1 MSAYVSAFEL
11 FSIGVG
17 PSSSHTVGPMRA
29 ARDFAVRL
37 REGGLLSRVARV
49 ECTLFGSLGATGLG
63 HGTPDAVVA
72 GLQGLE
78 PETVDPAAVRAAWSD
93 WPAGAD
99 LMLAGEQA
107 VPFAKDDIAFAPRTR
122 LPGHPNALTLIARD
136 ADGVVVAEETYYS
149 VGGGFIRRDGAAAQ
163 VASHRFPLTFAS
175 AEELLAECDERGI
188 TFAEAAR
195 LNEEAL
201 RTEAEVASGLDA
213 IWDAMAACVN
223 AGLRTGGELPGM
235 LRVKRRA
242 SAIRE
247 QLEAAEA
254 SGHRELPGEWLGA
267 FALAVNEENAAGGRV
282 VTAPTNGAAG
292 IVPAVAMYWWR
303 FLADSGLGAGNAV
316 TPYGELV
323 GSALLGFGGAGRS
336 PGGPAG
342 GPGGAPGSLGEP
354 GPAPGSLGEPGS
366 APGSLGEPGSAP
378 GSLGEPGSAPGSLG
392 EPGSAPG
399 SLGEPG
405 SAPGSLGE
413 PGSSPRSLSERGSA
427 PGSLGE
433 RGSSPRSLSER
444 GSSPRS
450 LGERGS
456 SPPSLS
462 EPGGRDEAP
471 ESISDEAVA
480 EANRRRGIRRFLL
493 TATALGS
500 LFKANASISGAEG
513 GCQAEVG
520 SACAMAA
527 GGLTAVMGGTNRQI
541 ENAAEIAMEHH
552 LGLTCDPVGG
562 LVQIPCIERNAIAA
576 STAVTAARL
585 ALRGDGS
592 HYVSLDAVVE
602 TMRQTGIDMSTKYK
616 ETSEGGLAVNVIEC

>member
-29 ARDFAVRL
+29 ALDFVARL
-37 REGGLLSRVARV
+37 RDAGIVERV
-49 ECTLFGSLGATGLG
+49 ERVTCTLYGSLGATGIG

-72 GLQGLE
+72 GLRGLA
-78 PETVDPAAVRAAWSD
+78 PEVADPDDVRAAWSSWTD
-93 WPAGAD
+93 GDD
-99 LMLAGEQA
+99 LLLGGTRPVAF
-107 VPFAKDDIAFAPRTR
+107 VKDDIAFEPRTR
-122 LPGHPNALTLIARD
+122 LPGHPNAMTLEAWASASAGRPRRAVTDASAAVRATGDAYLPLAAIPGAADD
-136 ADGVVVAEETYYS
+136 ADLLARETYYS
-149 VGGGFIRRDGAAAQ
+149 VGGGFIRREGEPPRVQ
-163 VASHRFPLTFAS
+163 PRGFPLNFGS
-175 AEELLAECDERGI
+175 AEELLALCDERGLTI
-188 TFAEAAR
+188 AELAR
-195 LNEEAL
+195 INEEAL
-201 RTEAEVASGLDA
+201 RTDEEIAAGLDA
-213 IWDAMAACVN
+213 IWNAMASCVD
-223 AGLRTGGELPGM
+223 AGLHADGVLPGM
-235 LRVKRRA
+235 LQVKRRA
-242 SAIRE
+242 GSIRE
-247 QLEAAEA
+247 QLEEAE
-254 SGHRELPGEWLGA
+254 SDGRRELPGEWLGA
-267 FALAVNEENAAGGRV
+267 FALAVNEENASGGRV

-323 GSALLGFGGAGRS
+323 GSALLGYDGHAV
-336 PGGPAG
+336 
-342 GPGGAPGSLGEP
+342 APEE
-354 GPAPGSLGEPGS
+354 A
-366 APGSLGEPGSAP
+366 AAW
-378 GSLGEPGSAPGSLG
+378 
-392 EPGSAPG
+392 
-399 SLGEPG
+399 
-405 SAPGSLGE
+405 
-413 PGSSPRSLSERGSA
+413 
-427 PGSLGE
+427 
-433 RGSSPRSLSER
+433 
-444 GSSPRS
+444 
-450 LGERGS
+450 
-456 SPPSLS
+456 
-462 EPGGRDEAP
+462 DEA
-471 ESISDEAVA
+471 AVA
-480 EANRRRGIRRFLL
+480 DANRRRGIRRFLL

-602 TMRQTGIDMSTKYK
+602 TMRQTGIDMSHKYK

>member
-29 ARDFAVRL
+29 ARDFATRL
-37 REGGLLSRVARV
+37 RAEGVLERVARV
-49 ECTLFGSLGATGLG
+49 TCTLYGSLGATGIG

-72 GLQGLE
+72 GLQGLS
-78 PETVDPAAVRAAWSD
+78 PETVDPAAVRAAWTD
-93 WPAGAD
+93 WPEGARLGLD
-99 LMLAGEQA
+99 GIHP
-107 VPFAKDDIAFAPRTR
+107 VTFAKTDVVFAPRTR
-122 LPGHPNALTLIARD
+122 LPGHPNAMILEARD
-136 ADGVVVAEETYYS
+136 TDAVLLAAETYYS
-149 VGGGFIRRDGAAAQ
+149 VGGGFIRREGEPPRVAAHAY
-163 VASHRFPLTFAS
+163 PLAFDS
-175 AEELLAECDERGI
+175 ADTLIALCDERGI
-188 TFAEAAR
+188 TIAEAAR
-195 LNEEAL
+195 INEEAL
-201 RTEAEVASGLDA
+201 RSDEEIAEGLDR
-213 IWDAMAACVN
+213 IWDTMSACVE
-223 AGLRTGGELPGM
+223 AGLHADGVLPGM

-242 SAIRE
+242 GAIRA
-247 QLEAAEA
+247 QLEEAEA
-254 SGHRELPGEWLGA
+254 TGHRELPGEWLGA

-292 IVPAVAMYWWR
+292 ILPAVAMYWWR
-303 FLADSGLGAGNAV
+303 FLADSGLGVGNAV
-316 TPYGELV
+316 TPHGELV
-323 GSALLGFGGAGRS
+323 GSALLGFHAPVPEVVAES
-336 PGGPAG
+336 PE
-342 GPGGAPGSLGEP
+342 L
-354 GPAPGSLGEPGS
+354 
-366 APGSLGEPGSAP
+366 
-378 GSLGEPGSAPGSLG
+378 
-392 EPGSAPG
+392 
-399 SLGEPG
+399 
-405 SAPGSLGE
+405 
-413 PGSSPRSLSERGSA
+413 
-427 PGSLGE
+427 
-433 RGSSPRSLSER
+433 
-444 GSSPRS
+444 
-450 LGERGS
+450 
-456 SPPSLS
+456 
-462 EPGGRDEAP
+462 
-471 ESISDEAVA
+471 VA

-602 TMRQTGIDMSTKYK
+602 TMRQTGIDMSHKYK

>member
-1 MSAYVSAFEL
+1 MTAYVSAFDL

-29 ARDFAVRL
+29 ALDFARQ
-37 REGGLLSRVARV
+37 LSASGELDRVGRV
-49 ECTLFGSLGATGLG
+49 ECTLYGSLGATGIG

-72 GLQGLE
+72 GLRGLA
-78 PETVDPAAVRAAWSD
+78 PETCDPAAVRAAWSAYPEGEPLRID
-93 WPAGAD
+93 GAH
-99 LMLAGEQA
+99 A
-107 VPFAKDDIAFAPRTR
+107 VPFQKDDIVFAPRTR
-122 LPGHPNALTLIARD
+122 LPGHPNAMTLIARET
-136 ADGVVVAEETYYS
+136 DGTTLFEQTYYS
-149 VGGGFIRRDGAAAQ
+149 IGGGFIRREGEEAHLSTGAFPHPYTDAA
-163 VASHRFPLTFAS
+163 S
-175 AEELLAECDERGI
+175 LLAVCDDLGLSI
-188 TFAEAAR
+188 
-195 LNEEAL
+195 
-201 RTEAEVASGLDA
+201 AEVARRNETALRSEEEVAAGLDA
-213 IWDAMAACVN
+213 IWDAMAGCVD
-223 AGLRTGGELPGM
+223 AGLHAEGVLPGM
-235 LRVKRRA
+235 LQVKRRA
-242 SAIRE
+242 GTIRA
-247 QLEAAEA
+247 QLEAVEA
-254 SGHRELPGEWLGA
+254 DGHRELPGEWLGA

-292 IVPAVAMYWWR
+292 ILPAVAMYWWR

-323 GSALLGFGGAGRS
+323 GSALLGFD
-336 PGGPAG
+336 
-342 GPGGAPGSLGEP
+342 GAPP
-354 GPAPGSLGEPGS
+354 
-366 APGSLGEPGSAP
+366 
-378 GSLGEPGSAPGSLG
+378 
-392 EPGSAPG
+392 
-399 SLGEPG
+399 
-405 SAPGSLGE
+405 
-413 PGSSPRSLSERGSA
+413 
-427 PGSLGE
+427 
-433 RGSSPRSLSER
+433 
-444 GSSPRS
+444 
-450 LGERGS
+450 
-456 SPPSLS
+456 SPPALDG
-462 EPGGRDEAP
+462 EDAE
-471 ESISDEAVA
+471 IA

-552 LGLTCDPVGG
+552 LGLTCDPIGG

-602 TMRQTGIDMSTKYK
+602 TMRQTGLDMSTKYK

>member
-11 FSIGVG
+11 FSVGVG

-29 ARDFAVRL
+29 ARDFAIRL
-37 REGGLLSRVARV
+37 REEGLLDRVAQV
-49 ECTLFGSLGATGLG
+49 TCTLYGSLGATGIG

-72 GLQGLE
+72 GLQGLS
-78 PETVDPAAVRAAWSD
+78 PETVDPDAVRAAWTE
-93 WPAGAD
+93 WPAGQQLVLDGTHPVA
-99 LMLAGEQA
+99 
-107 VPFAKDDIAFAPRTR
+107 FAKSDVVFAARVR
-122 LPGHPNALTLIARD
+122 LPAHPNAMTLEAWSTEGSIPDAAAARL
-136 ADGVVVAEETYYS
+136 AAAGVRTTGVAATAETFRSEEPREGLLLSDTYYS
-149 VGGGFIRRDGAAAQ
+149 IGGGFIRREGEPPRVAAHAY
-163 VASHRFPLTFAS
+163 PLAFDS
-175 AEELLAECDERGI
+175 AEALLELCDERGI
-188 TFAEAAR
+188 TIAEAAR
-195 LNEEAL
+195 INEEAL
-201 RTEAEVASGLDA
+201 RSDDEIAAGLDR
-213 IWDAMAACVN
+213 IWDAMSACVE
-223 AGLRTGGELPGM
+223 AGLQHGGVLPG
-235 LRVKRRA
+235 LLQVKRRA

-247 QLEAAEA
+247 QLEEAEHD
-254 SGHRELPGEWLGA
+254 GRRELPGEWLGA

-292 IVPAVAMYWWR
+292 ILPAVAMYWWR

-323 GSALLGFGGAGRS
+323 GSALLGFHAAVPEVVEES
-336 PGGPAG
+336 PE
-342 GPGGAPGSLGEP
+342 L
-354 GPAPGSLGEPGS
+354 
-366 APGSLGEPGSAP
+366 
-378 GSLGEPGSAPGSLG
+378 
-392 EPGSAPG
+392 
-399 SLGEPG
+399 
-405 SAPGSLGE
+405 
-413 PGSSPRSLSERGSA
+413 
-427 PGSLGE
+427 
-433 RGSSPRSLSER
+433 
-444 GSSPRS
+444 
-450 LGERGS
+450 
-456 SPPSLS
+456 
-462 EPGGRDEAP
+462 
-471 ESISDEAVA
+471 VA

-602 TMRQTGIDMSTKYK
+602 TMRQTGIDMSHKYK

>member
-1 MSAYVSAFEL
+1 MTAYVSAFDL

-29 ARDFAVRL
+29 ALDFVHRLGASQTLTAVL
-37 REGGLLSRVARV
+37 RI
-49 ECTLFGSLGATGLG
+49 ECTLFGSLGATGIG

-72 GLQGLE
+72 GLRGLS
-78 PETVDPAAVRAAWSD
+78 PESCDPAEVRSAWTEY
-93 WPAGAD
+93 PAGEPLTLD
-99 LMLAGEQA
+99 GQQQI
-107 VPFAKDDIAFAPRTR
+107 PFAKTDIVFAPRTR
-122 LPGHPNALTLIARD
+122 LPGHPNAMTITAWD
-136 ADGVVVAEETYYS
+136 AAGATIAEETYYS
-149 VGGGFIRRDGAAAQ
+149 IGGGFIRREGEETSITSAGFPYSYADAA
-163 VASHRFPLTFAS
+163 S
-175 AEELLAECDERGI
+175 LLALCDENGLSI
-188 TFAEAAR
+188 AEVAR
-195 LNEEAL
+195 LNETAVRSE
-201 RTEAEVASGLDA
+201 EEVAAGLDA
-213 IWDAMAACVN
+213 IWNAMSACVD
-223 AGLRTGGELPGM
+223 AGLHSDGVLPGM
-235 LRVKRRA
+235 LKVKRRA
-242 SAIRE
+242 STIRA
-247 QLEAAEA
+247 QLDEVEAD
-254 SGHRELPGEWLGA
+254 GHRELPGEWLGA

-292 IVPAVAMYWWR
+292 ILPAVAMYWWR

-323 GSALLGFGGAGRS
+323 GSALLGFGPDGRS
-336 PGGPAG
+336 LA
-342 GPGGAPGSLGEP
+342 AQVDADL
-354 GPAPGSLGEPGS
+354 
-366 APGSLGEPGSAP
+366 
-378 GSLGEPGSAPGSLG
+378 
-392 EPGSAPG
+392 
-399 SLGEPG
+399 
-405 SAPGSLGE
+405 
-413 PGSSPRSLSERGSA
+413 
-427 PGSLGE
+427 
-433 RGSSPRSLSER
+433 
-444 GSSPRS
+444 
-450 LGERGS
+450 
-456 SPPSLS
+456 
-462 EPGGRDEAP
+462 DP
-471 ESISDEAVA
+471 EQTA

-552 LGLTCDPVGG
+552 LGLTCDPIGG

-602 TMRQTGIDMSTKYK
+602 TMRQTGADMSTKYK

>member
-29 ARDFAVRL
+29 ALDFVVRL
-37 REGGLLSRVARV
+37 REQGLLGHVGRVT
-49 ECTLFGSLGATGLG
+49 CTLYGSLGATGIG

-72 GLQGLE
+72 GLQGLA
-78 PETVDPAAVRAAWSD
+78 PETVDPDAVRSAWSA
-93 WPAGAD
+93 WPSGSTLSLD
-99 LMLAGEQA
+99 GTHEI
-107 VPFAKDDIAFAPRTR
+107 PFEKGDVVFAPRTR
-122 LPGHPNALTLIARD
+122 LPGHPNAMTLEAWAD
-136 ADGVVVAEETYYS
+136 AAHGPPRATSGVVRETGTPRLAAPASDAGLVLRDTYYS
-149 VGGGFIRRDGAAAQ
+149 VGGGFIRRDGEPPRVRAHA
-163 VASHRFPLTFAS
+163 FPLDFAS
-175 AEELLAECDERGI
+175 AEDLLSVCDERGI
-188 TFAEAAR
+188 TIAEAAR

-201 RTEAEVASGLDA
+201 RSDDEIAEGLDA
-213 IWDAMAACVN
+213 IWDAMAACVE
-223 AGLRTGGELPGM
+223 AGLVADGVLPGM
-235 LRVKRRA
+235 LQVKRRA
-242 SAIRE
+242 SSIRA
-247 QLEAAEA
+247 QLDEAEA
-254 SGHRELPGEWLGA
+254 TGHRELPGEWLGA

-292 IVPAVAMYWWR
+292 ILPAVAMYWWR

-323 GSALLGFGGAGRS
+323 GSALLGFHPPVVSLAEES
-336 PGGPAG
+336 PG
-342 GPGGAPGSLGEP
+342 
-354 GPAPGSLGEPGS
+354 
-366 APGSLGEPGSAP
+366 
-378 GSLGEPGSAPGSLG
+378 
-392 EPGSAPG
+392 
-399 SLGEPG
+399 
-405 SAPGSLGE
+405 
-413 PGSSPRSLSERGSA
+413 
-427 PGSLGE
+427 
-433 RGSSPRSLSER
+433 
-444 GSSPRS
+444 
-450 LGERGS
+450 
-456 SPPSLS
+456 
-462 EPGGRDEAP
+462 
-471 ESISDEAVA
+471 AVA

>member
-1 MSAYVSAFEL
+1 VSAYVSAFEL

-29 ARDFAVRL
+29 AHDFAVGL
-37 REGGLLSRVARV
+37 RRAGLLPQVRRVT
-49 ECTLFGSLGATGLG
+49 CTLFGSLGATGIG

-72 GLQGLE
+72 GLRGLQ
-78 PETVDPAAVRAAWSD
+78 PETVDPDTVRAAWSD
-93 WPAGAD
+93 WPAGRPLD
-99 LMLAGEQA
+99 LDGTHAIA
-107 VPFAKDDIAFAPRTR
+107 FDRSDIAFAPRTR
-122 LPGHPNALTLIARD
+122 LPGHPNAMSLEAWSSPDEGPVRVRAEKLGIRATGGTALAEPAIDERAD
-136 ADGVVVAEETYYS
+136 AGLLVRETYYS
-149 VGGGFIRRDGAAAQ
+149 VGGGFIRREGDPSGPERGARA
-163 VASHRFPLTFAS
+163 FPLDFGS
-175 AEELLAECDERGI
+175 AAELLALCDERGI
-188 TFAEAAR
+188 TIAEAAR
-195 LNEEAL
+195 INEESL
-201 RTEAEVASGLDA
+201 RPDESIAEGLDA
-213 IWDAMAACVN
+213 IWDAMAGCVE
-223 AGLRTGGELPGM
+223 AGLRAEGVLPGV
-235 LRVKRRA
+235 LGVKRRA
-242 SAIRE
+242 ASIRG
-247 QLEAAEA
+247 QLETAEA
-254 SGHRELPGEWLGA
+254 DGRRELPGEWLGA

-323 GSALLGFGGAGRS
+323 GSALLGYHGHAI
-336 PGGPAG
+336 
-342 GPGGAPGSLGEP
+342 
-354 GPAPGSLGEPGS
+354 
-366 APGSLGEPGSAP
+366 
-378 GSLGEPGSAPGSLG
+378 
-392 EPGSAPG
+392 
-399 SLGEPG
+399 
-405 SAPGSLGE
+405 
-413 PGSSPRSLSERGSA
+413 
-427 PGSLGE
+427 
-433 RGSSPRSLSER
+433 
-444 GSSPRS
+444 
-450 LGERGS
+450 
-456 SPPSLS
+456 
-462 EPGGRDEAP
+462 AP
-471 ESISDEAVA
+471 EDAAGWNDEQVA